1 MRVEISGYPKVV
13 MVDVVEE
20 VMQRYGVP
28 HQVTEWVI
36 PRLQNVLDY
45 TVNKFRED
53 RYVEVKIHKDDIIN
67 MDHTLSEIILPMLE
81 KYHLLT
87 LSKGPYF
94 MVDDDDVP
102 ISMKADEYD
111 VRCVY
116 VLDKIIQAFKLHR
129 TRDIWEASYYAS
141 GDMHGLAEENEH
153 IQEGFNLFGKHYGDF
168 WL

>member
-1 MRVEISGYPKVV
+1 MHVDIGGYPKVIL
-13 MVDVVEE
+13 VDVVEE

-81 KYHLLT
+81 KYYTQMKNLDT
-87 LSKGPYF
+87 YF

-102 ISMKADEYD
+102 LSMKSDEYD
-111 VRCVY
+111 VRCKY
-116 VLDKIIQAFKLHR
+116 VMDKILMAFQLHR
-129 TRDIWEASYYAS
+129 TRDTWESRYYAS
-141 GDMHGLAEENEH
+141 GDMHGLAEENDH
-153 IQEGFNLFGKHYGDF
+153 IQEGFILFGKHYGDL

>member
-1 MRVEISGYPKVV
+1 MHIDIGGYPKVIL
-13 MVDVVEE
+13 VDVVEE

-67 MDHTLSEIILPMLE
+67 MDHTLSEIIIPMLD
-81 KYHLLT
+81 KYYEEIKNLDT
-87 LSKGPYF
+87 WF
-94 MVDDDDVP
+94 IVDDNDVP
-102 ISMKADEYD
+102 VSMKSDDYE
-111 VRCVY
+111 VRCKY
-116 VLDKIIQAFKLHR
+116 VMDKIIMAFQLHR
-129 TRDIWEASYYAS
+129 TRDIWEATYYVS

-153 IQEGFNLFGKHYGDF
+153 IQQGFILFGKHYGDL
-168 WL
+168 WV